1 MSSAVLTTRPAA
13 APVVVPHPLLRAT
26 ALSSVIGLVAGLAVG
41 LLAQVSE
48 RDRG

>member
-1 MSSAVLTTRPAA
+1 MSSAVLTT
-13 APVVVPHPLLRAT
+13 APVAVPHPLLRAT
-26 ALSSVIGLVAGLAVG
+26 ALSSVIGLVAGLTVG